1 MAIEITECVDTHHPD
16 HLVFYDTENDIN
28 QWCFIDTGNGYMAF
42 FDTKEEAFSYI
53 NSIRH
58 KGKVMELYYINN
70 YYKDHYNSVLNVRE
84 VKEKINTFV

>member
-1 MAIEITECVDTHHPD
+1 MNEPLSSHEGDHYEYEIHHPTKSLILCEKNKWLQNYKKR
-16 HLVFYDTENDIN
+16 LV
-28 QWCFIDTGNGYMAF
+28 